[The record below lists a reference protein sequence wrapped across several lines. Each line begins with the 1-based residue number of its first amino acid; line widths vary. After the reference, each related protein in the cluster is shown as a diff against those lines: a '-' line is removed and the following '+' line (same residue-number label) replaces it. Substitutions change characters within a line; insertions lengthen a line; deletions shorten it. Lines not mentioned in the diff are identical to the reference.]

1 LKELA
6 SQAQAPIDV
15 KAALLKIRNKLQ
27 QLKSLV

>member
-27 QLKSLV
+27 QLKSII